1 MKFCNVKYSYSF
13 RTFHEC
19 VFNLFFILLFVINC
33 ASAQELILP
42 KNITE
47 YNINEYKNLKKCD
60 YNSIYFKI
68 ADLNESIYFFIDDPL
83 SWYSS
88 IQEVKI
94 KSSKLLIYFSQKA
107 ELPEF
112 VSNIRTKEYF
122 INYSAITNLDEE
134 EKCLR
139 TLKPTR
145 EINIE
150 NKQATGKTKLFS
162 RTRSEK
168 LLIVGFENP
177 ISISQNDKNWK
188 SNSNMLEF
196 DLINFIKNSKRAI
209 QLINLTIKCLTCSE
223 SKSELSED
231 SNKPINEISVVVD
244 FRFIKNQLDNG
255 VFE

>member
-1 MKFCNVKYSYSF
+1 MKFCNIKFKYSL
-13 RTFHEC
+13 RTLHIC
-19 VFNLFFILLFVINC
+19 VFNSFFLFICNYV
-33 ASAQELILP
+33 SAQELILP
-42 KNITE
+42 KNVIE
-47 YNINEYKNLKKCD
+47 YNINEYKNLKKCE

-68 ADLNESIYFFIDDPL
+68 TDSNESIYFYIDEPL

-88 IQEVKI
+88 IQDVKI
-94 KSSKLLIYFSQKA
+94 KSTKLLIYFSQKV

-112 VSNIRTKEYF
+112 VSNIRNKEYF

-139 TLKPTR
+139 TLKPTKDIKL
-145 EINIE
+145 ES
-150 NKQATGKTKLFS
+150 KQATGKTKLFP

-188 SNSNMLEF
+188 NNSNMLEF

-209 QLINLTIKCLTCSE
+209 QLNNLTVKCLTCSE

-231 SNKPINEISVVVD
+231 SNKPINEINVVVD